1 MTLWFTEAPELYRP
15 KRLLQRRPPAAK
27 GRRKRRAKGQAEL
40 PEAARHG
47 LAGLRTRH
55 SGFLARPA
63 TACSIPLPLRATV
76 AGWWPAWFACR
87 SRQTTL
93 YLAAHPIAVAAA
105 GVPTPWR
112 PSSSGLGRRPFTAK
126 TGVRVPLGAPI
137 KSVVYQKRRLLV
149 SRKCPVERSRSL
161 NGPAHT
167 LAVTTASSEQND
179 QSGAMVGTSRF
190 RSSGSFSRQ
199 ERGLLQ
205 HRLSCF
211 SPACRVG
218 SRTCGECA
226 SQARAAAPERF
237 HVASSMVTFLR
248 TAATSSRAIV
258 RSVSSP
264 STFTAL
270 SLVSSAS

>member
-40 PEAARHG
+40 PEAARHE

-63 TACSIPLPLRATV
+63 TACSIPLPLRTTV

-126 TGVRVPLGAPI
+126 TGVRVPLGAPM
-137 KSVVYQKRRLLV
+137 KSISYWHHSLEQPYRTENIRNRCSWTVANKR
-149 SRKCPVERSRSL
+149 
-161 NGPAHT
+161 
-167 LAVTTASSEQND
+167 ASYCS
-179 QSGAMVGTSRF
+179 
-190 RSSGSFSRQ
+190 
-199 ERGLLQ
+199 
-205 HRLSCF
+205 
-211 SPACRVG
+211 
-218 SRTCGECA
+218 
-226 SQARAAAPERF
+226 
-237 HVASSMVTFLR
+237 
-248 TAATSSRAIV
+248 
-258 RSVSSP
+258 
-264 STFTAL
+264 
-270 SLVSSAS
+270 